1 MKKTHAQSWPK
12 TLPKGWELNH
22 LLRQAEE
29 VGGDFCNARYR
40 EPYLYL
46 LIGDV
51 AGKGP
56 TASLLAQQF
65 HTAFDSATLVSSRAR
80 EVLHFMHELI
90 SEGLERA
97 DTFVTLAVVVMDTRD
112 GSFTYASAGHTSTY
126 WLHYEG
132 PQAEFLEATG
142 FPFGIPAPD
151 QSYREIEGRLEP
163 GDSIWLYTDGVTE
176 VPDRYNHIF
185 GRAGLLDVLL
195 AVREASLDRQVA
207 AVRRAVGLHHGTQS
221 LPDDMAILA
230 IRRTPEH
237 PVLDALPFVIW
248 ARYMQVRSAT
258 QRIAQQIRLWAE
270 RFGWTPS
277 QDFFFQWELAVS
289 EVLTNIVQH
298 AYVVQHAHP
307 HLAPGRIQGCLLAY
321 PDEVVL
327 DVWDAGVPFKGELA
341 TRLLHHEEIP
351 PEEGYGLYLVQQS
364 VDHIAYR
371 RVMERNWWQLRKRWQ
386 GEEGKHES

>member
-1 MKKTHAQSWPK
+1 MKKTHAQTWPK

-248 ARYMQVRSAT
+248 ARYLVDAFPGFLLPVGAGRFRSADQHRT
-258 QRIAQQIRLWAE
+258 TCLRGSTCPSPPGPGPDSRMPAGLSRRGGAGRLGCRRALQRR
-270 RFGWTPS
+270 
-277 QDFFFQWELAVS
+277 
-289 EVLTNIVQH
+289 
-298 AYVVQHAHP
+298 
-307 HLAPGRIQGCLLAY
+307 
-321 PDEVVL
+321 
-327 DVWDAGVPFKGELA
+327 AGHSFVA
-341 TRLLHHEEIP
+341 
-351 PEEGYGLYLVQQS
+351 S
-364 VDHIAYR
+364 
-371 RVMERNWWQLRKRWQ
+371 
-386 GEEGKHES
+386 